1 MPGNLSVVLIPSAI
15 PACYFKK
22 GGIIHQTVLFMG
34 QILPESEKKTPKNQ
48 CHHPSAISRYKQ
60 YWLQH
65 KLEIRKGKGG
75 FEEHIETQTTHR
87 EFIDLPEQWAWE
99 GKELLHLREA

>member
-1 MPGNLSVVLIPSAI
+1 
-15 PACYFKK
+15 
-22 GGIIHQTVLFMG
+22 MG

-99 GKELLHLREA
+99 GKELLHLREAWRTLQEKHNIAEKEMPHLPINS